1 MSNRSSPTLTSGA
14 CLVPT
19 GWRLSLDVV
28 CLVLWQDTELLNTA
42 ILTGKTVAM
51 PVRVVSVEENSTVR
65 DISELV
71 ECKAMDE
78 DVIKVRGPPGSVP
91 AFQILGKYLQ

>member
-1 MSNRSSPTLTSGA
+1 MYLTL
-14 CLVPT
+14 P
-19 GWRLSLDVV
+19 
-28 CLVLWQDTELLNTA
+28 QDTELLNTA

-78 DVIKVRGPPGSVP
+78 DVIKVCGPGGGLFQPFRHWESFDERGR
-91 AFQILGKYLQ
+91 FK